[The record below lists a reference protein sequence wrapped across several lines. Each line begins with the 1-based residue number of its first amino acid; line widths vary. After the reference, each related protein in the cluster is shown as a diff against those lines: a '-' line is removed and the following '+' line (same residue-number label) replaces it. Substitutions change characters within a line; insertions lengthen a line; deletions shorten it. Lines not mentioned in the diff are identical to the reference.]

1 MGTAT
6 QISADE
12 YLHTT
17 FDPDVD
23 FVDGVLE
30 ERNLGEYTHG
40 RLQGLIFAYLLG
52 QQKTTGTRV
61 VVEQRMQVK
70 PNRFRVPDVVVT
82 DGKPQEAVLTQPPL
96 LCIEILS
103 PDDRLPRILVRAQEY
118 VIMGVPEVWVINPEP
133 LLTFKY
139 TSDGLH
145 EVRERELITADGRV
159 RLDLDAIEQDLRD

>member
-1 MGTAT
+1 MRTAT

-52 QQKTTGTRV
+52 QQKTTGKGLTRFYTAYNFV
-61 VVEQRMQVK
+61 SGSK
-70 PNRFRVPDVVVT
+70 IT
-82 DGKPQEAVLTQPPL
+82 G
-96 LCIEILS
+96 
-103 PDDRLPRILVRAQEY
+103 
-118 VIMGVPEVWVINPEP
+118 
-133 LLTFKY
+133 Y
-139 TSDGLH
+139 TSIY
-145 EVRERELITADGRV
+145 EL
-159 RLDLDAIEQDLRD
+159 